1 MDVAGEDT
9 CKNVEYALLQSL
21 LIQHRG
27 QQRHEAREDAEPG
40 AHRRVSHQGVHLGLE
55 VEQQLDVGVRQDGRQ
70 PVWGGIPPRTA
81 RLRCQQQLLDA
92 VEWPKGLLRNQ
103 EDADEQGMQTVP
115 DSAELWY
122 GGRLDRASRV
132 LPR

>member
-27 QQRHEAREDAEPG
+27 QQ
-40 AHRRVSHQGVHLGLE
+40 RVSHQGVHLGLE